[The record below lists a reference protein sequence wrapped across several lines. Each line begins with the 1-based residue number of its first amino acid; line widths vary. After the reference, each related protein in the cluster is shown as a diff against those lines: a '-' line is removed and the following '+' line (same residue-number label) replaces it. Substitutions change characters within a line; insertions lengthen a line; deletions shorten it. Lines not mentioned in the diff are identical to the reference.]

1 MDGLLGRVGAWRIV
15 VLEFARKLTS
25 QGKAWAILLTLCS
38 GVVNAQ
44 SNPLRFSTPAYDLP
58 QALPSQGVSSEE
70 FERLVGL
77 QGQLPFLSDVPVFPN
92 PQTAPAMNLTEPI
105 GAPSPFSGY
114 LENPPVENPIQNTS
128 QAALVQTIPWWQ
140 EQCSSPILTMEM
152 NKVCRASLE
161 QLVWQSMQFSPKV
174 QSILIVPK
182 IQRTD
187 IQIATGEFDRRRVA
201 NTNYHD
207 TSDPV
212 GNTLTTGGP
221 NRFNEQF
228 WENSIGVRDRNTFG
242 GKTELSQLFNARDN
256 NSLFFKPNNQA
267 DTKFS
272 LNYTQPLMRGSGR
285 YYNTSSIRVAGLK
298 TNQAIATA
306 NRELQNHAMD
316 VINTYWEL
324 VLHRYLLEQ
333 ARKGQERLKA
343 IKEQLMNRQGRDLVK
358 THLSR
363 ATAAIAIQQGQI
375 ETAKNNILGLQQS
388 LRQLVNAPELDDLN
402 CFEIVPLTLPATEL
416 PVFPI
421 EEELIAA
428 LNHRGDILT
437 IQETIQIAVVQK
449 NLAVNELRPQLDLDT
464 SSYVR
469 GLNGNNA
476 FARSYGN
483 QFDSGRPSLQAGLTY
498 QSPVR
503 NRSAKANLTSR
514 QLEIAKLQQD
524 YASELGKARA
534 DIITAYLSARA
545 SYETTMAAIESTL
558 ASRDEVDGHKLGFEN
573 FYGDNP
579 SPSNVLNDLLD
590 AENRLIIAENS
601 WATKQIQH
609 MLALV
614 KIKYESGT
622 LMTITAE

>member
-1 MDGLLGRVGAWRIV
+1 
-15 VLEFARKLTS
+15 
-25 QGKAWAILLTLCS
+25 
-38 GVVNAQ
+38 
-44 SNPLRFSTPAYDLP
+44 
-58 QALPSQGVSSEE
+58 
-70 FERLVGL
+70 
-77 QGQLPFLSDVPVFPN
+77 
-92 PQTAPAMNLTEPI
+92 
-105 GAPSPFSGY
+105 
-114 LENPPVENPIQNTS
+114 
-128 QAALVQTIPWWQ
+128 
-140 EQCSSPILTMEM
+140 MEM
-152 NKVCRASLE
+152 NKVCRVSLE
-161 QLVWQSMQFSPKV
+161 QVVWQSMQFSPKV

-187 IQIATGEFDRRRVA
+187 IQIAAGEFDRRRVA

-221 NRFNEQF
+221 NRLNEQF
-228 WENSIGVRDRNTFG
+228 WENSIGVRDRNTLG
-242 GKTELSQLFNARDN
+242 GKTELTQLFNARDN

-267 DTKFS
+267 DTKLS

-306 NRELQNHAMD
+306 NRELQNHTMD
-316 VINTYWEL
+316 VVNTYWEL

-343 IKEQLMNRQGRDLVK
+343 VKEQLMNRQGRDLVK

-416 PVFPI
+416 PVFLI
-421 EEELIAA
+421 EEELVAA
-428 LNHRGDILT
+428 LNHRGDILA

-469 GLNGNNA
+469 GLRGNNEFSRA
-476 FARSYGN
+476 YGN
-483 QFDSGRPSLQAGLTY
+483 QFDSGRPSFQAGLTFLN
-498 QSPVR
+498 SVG
-503 NRSAKANLTSR
+503 NRSANANLTSR
-514 QLEIAKLQQD
+514 RLEIAKLQQD
-524 YASELGKARA
+524 YANELGKARA
-534 DIITAYLSARA
+534 DIITAYLNATA
-545 SYETTMAAIESTL
+545 TYETTMAAIESTL
-558 ASRDEVDGHKLGFEN
+558 ASRDEVEGHKLGFEN
-573 FYGDNP
+573 FYGENP